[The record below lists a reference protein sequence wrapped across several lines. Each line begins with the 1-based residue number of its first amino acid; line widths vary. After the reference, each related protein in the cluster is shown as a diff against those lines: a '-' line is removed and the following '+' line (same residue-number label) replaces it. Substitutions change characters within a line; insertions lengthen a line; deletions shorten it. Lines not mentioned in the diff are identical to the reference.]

1 MMKKLIAIAI
11 IALFSVTAAFA
22 ADTATSAGTPVP
34 SKSCKKMHKHHGK
47 KCKTAN
53 PAATPAAK

>member
-1 MMKKLIAIAI
+1 MAVIL

-22 ADTATSAGTPVP
+22 VDTKSETTPVP
-34 SKSCKKMHKHHGK
+34 SKTAKKMHKHHVK
-47 KCKTAN
+47 KHKTAK